1 MRRGGNSS
9 QGDRDR
15 GATKSGRDMTNG
27 NLQGSNAAEEWDN
40 SQFDGRGGGR
50 GGGRGERRGRGG
62 GVGGRGGERSFQGGR
77 GRRGGGT
84 GGGPGRE
91 QGPTGLGNGGL
102 GQDSAIVGFSGAI
115 DTWNPGPTNDGSSG
129 GGGSRDGQR
138 RPRGGP
144 NSKDAFDNAGNW
156 GDDFPAAD
164 DWDNEEYTGNKIK
177 CVTAIRIFPC
187 LF

>member
-15 GATKSGRDMTNG
+15 GATKPGRDMTNG
-27 NLQGSNAAEEWDN
+27 SVQGTTSSGDWDTSEWDN
-40 SQFDGRGGGR
+40 KSGRPTGQGTR
-50 GGGRGERRGRGG
+50 GDMPRRGRGG
-62 GVGGRGGERSFQGGR
+62 GVGGRGGDRSFQGGR
-77 GRRGGGT
+77 GRRGGGS

-91 QGPTGLGNGGL
+91 QGQPGLGNGGI
-102 GQDSAIVGFSGAI
+102 GQDSAVVGFSGSI
-115 DTWNPGPTNDGSSG
+115 DTWNPGPSNDGSSG

-138 RPRGGP
+138 RTRGGN

-164 DWDNEEYTGNKIK
+164 DWDNEEYTGIKIYK
-177 CVTAIRIFPC
+177 TQMT
-187 LF
+187 

>member
-15 GATKSGRDMTNG
+15 GATKGGRDMTNG
-27 NLQGSNAAEEWDN
+27 NLQGSNAADEWDN
-40 SQFDGRGGGR
+40 NQFEGRGGKGDR
-50 GGGRGERRGRGG
+50 GGMPRRGRGG
-62 GVGGRGGERSFQGGR
+62 GVGGRGGDRSFQGGR

-84 GGGPGRE
+84 GGGPGRD
-91 QGPTGLGNGGL
+91 QAQSGLGNGSIA
-102 GQDSAIVGFSGAI
+102 QDSAVVGFSGSI
-115 DTWNPGPTNDGSSG
+115 DTWNPGPSNDGSTG

-138 RPRGGP
+138 RSRGQ

-164 DWDNEEYTGNKIK
+164 DWDNEEYTGNRQVMIYQHK
-177 CVTAIRIFPC
+177 CNAK
-187 LF
+187 